1 MARPDD
7 PLVVDTIA
15 GGQVEVPQE
24 FMTLPEDSLVV
35 DALPEAFFTPRG
47 ARITPYTKEDVPT
60 RQLDPETIETVNRAA
75 IESQFIEDVTS
86 ARDMGIGRPD
96 DFKPLTIEP
105 DVGEGQLLTDK
116 PFKSDLELENLN
128 RDRIENLII
137 DQYGGNNYQG
147 ADTVGPIKL
156 GVREGLARRNK
167 FDDRKGYF
175 KKHYPEGRYLRV
187 DVGGGETVELYSIV
201 PNGALYRAD
210 PTFNPEAPGA
220 GYEFLADVLDV
231 EANILTPT
239 NATAVA
245 ASIIFPPSLVGTL
258 GVAAT
263 TTGANVLEQWAMNE
277 TGRPFWELAGDPSV
291 WKDAA
296 LIGSLEATLFAV
308 SPIVGNRFRSIFTS
322 EGPSA
327 ILAGKTAPGAIAGQE
342 AAERLGLPLLT
353 VSQLTESPIIKRIQG
368 QVAGLS
374 KTPQQVLNNQQ
385 AKLWGVLHEK
395 SLRPEGM
402 EGFTAAELSQYLDLS
417 ARRLS
422 VELDDMYKLRAEGA
436 NVDTKTLQKTQE
448 DIRMLTGQL
457 DKSLREV
464 TDQAYTRAFET
475 ADAENVV
482 FDLAP
487 VKEVAQD
494 IRVGTQTRAGTTDA
508 TTETIETGLLGPD
521 GNPITRTVTTPSKEL
536 TETIESVD
544 QRLLNVA
551 DKFENVWNQEVTTLS
566 VRDKGKDYSFNAL
579 KQLQAMRNEVA
590 DIAFGGGQTNQNA
603 VKLLKSID
611 EVLQNP
617 RGGGTGWKEA
627 WEEATSLSRLAS
639 DVKNASK
646 LHSFFSRDTQVNPA
660 ELGKKFWSGEFN
672 SSDWNVMTN
681 WLISSSKTPAGRDAA
696 NQLIRD
702 VQNGFLQDLGSK
714 PDLIAERIRIMKKQ
728 DNDLFLKLVPNAADR
743 KAINDIAQ
751 RAAWIQSDA
760 VQGALARDM
769 SNGARSTTLIRTM
782 TDNEVAK
789 FIADGGGFMGNRA
802 LNMRA
807 SVFDEILKKST
818 SFNTDLGREVVDP
831 KALGTEIQ
839 KLLKFDG
846 QYEGLQPLFKDAAH
860 PEYMQELADIRT
872 YVMYSNQLDDMGSSL
887 QSASVVADLQNLDIV
902 ALKQILQANLMAKF
916 LASPPS
922 VAQMQRVHGP
932 NAFKL
937 GKDSVYGVIL
947 DTMRKGFVDQSETL
961 EEEVLRTQM
970 APAMGDTSAVETD
983 ATTNVVSAPVT
994 PPVIAPAP
1002 PVASANIG
1010 LPKIPLASTPPATQS
1025 RTTDFASLFPRDDL
1039 GGAISRRGQ
1048 GIMSLG

>member
-7 PLVVDTIA
+7 PLVVETVTDQ
-15 GGQVEVPQE
+15 QVDVTPE
-24 FMTLPEDSLVV
+24 FMTLPD
-35 DALPEAFFTPRG
+35 DALIVETLPEVFFTPKG
-47 ARITPYTKEDVPT
+47 ARITPYTTEDVPT
-60 RQLDPETIETVNRAA
+60 RQLDPETVETVNRAA
-75 IESQFIEDVTS
+75 IESQFIEDVTG
-86 ARDMGIGRPD
+86 ARDVGTRPD
-96 DFKPLTIEP
+96 DFKPLTVEP
-105 DVGEGQLLTDK
+105 DVGKGQLLTEE
-116 PFKSDLELENLN
+116 PFKSNIELESLN
-128 RDRIENLII
+128 RQRVENLII
-137 DQYGGNNYQG
+137 DQYGGKGYQG

-156 GVREGLARRNK
+156 GVREGLARRGK
-167 FDDRKGYF
+167 FEDRKGYF
-175 KKHYPEGRYLRV
+175 KKHYPEGRYLRI
-187 DVGGGETVELYSIV
+187 DVGGGETVELYSVV

-220 GYEFLADVLDV
+220 GYEFLADALDV

-245 ASIIFPPSLVGTL
+245 ASIIFPPSILGTL
-258 GVAAT
+258 GVLAS
-263 TTGANVLEQWAMNE
+263 TTGVNFLEQWAVNE
-277 TGRPFWELAGDPSV
+277 TGRSFGDMAGDVSV

-296 LIGSLEATLFAV
+296 IIGSLEAAIFKV
-308 SPIVGNRFRSIFTS
+308 SPILGNRFRAMFTS

-353 VSQLTESPIIKRIQG
+353 VSQLTDSPIIQRIQG
-368 QVAGLS
+368 QVAGVS
-374 KTPQQVLNNQQ
+374 KTPQQVFNNQQ
-385 AKLWGVLHEK
+385 SKLWDMLHQK

-402 EGFTAAELSQYLDLS
+402 EGFTATELRQYLDLS

-422 VELDDMYKLRAEGA
+422 VELDDMYKLRAQGA
-436 NVDTKTLQKTQE
+436 DVDVKTLEKTQE

-475 ADAENVV
+475 AEAEDVV

-494 IRVGTQTRAGTTDA
+494 IRVGTQTRAGTTEA
-508 TTETIETGLLGPD
+508 TTETIETGVLGPD
-521 GNPITRTVTTPSKEL
+521 GKPITRTVTTPAKEV

-544 QRLLNVA
+544 QRLLNIA

-566 VRDKGKDYSFNAL
+566 VRDKGKDYSFNSL

-603 VKLLKSID
+603 VKLLKAID

-617 RGGGTGWKEA
+617 KGGGTAWKEA
-627 WEEATSLSRLAS
+627 WEEATALSKLAS

-646 LHSFFSRDTQVNPA
+646 LHSFFARNTQVNPA
-660 ELGKKFWSGEFN
+660 ELGQKFWSGEFN
-672 SSDWNVMTN
+672 SSDWNVMSN

-696 NQLIRD
+696 NQLLRD
-702 VQNGFLQDLGSK
+702 VQNGFLQDLAAK
-714 PDLIAERIRIMKKQ
+714 PDLIAQRIRTLKE
-728 DNDLFLKLVPNAADR
+728 NDPELYLKLVPNAADR
-743 KAINDIAQ
+743 AAIDDIAQ

-760 VQGALARDM
+760 VQTALARDM
-769 SNGARSTTLIRTM
+769 SDGARAITLVKTM

-789 FIADGGGFMGNRA
+789 FIADGGGFLGNRA

-807 SVFDEILKKST
+807 SIFDSILKKS
-818 SFNTDLGREVVDP
+818 SSYNTDLGTDVVDP
-831 KALGTEIQ
+831 KALSTEID

-846 QYEGLQPLFKDAAH
+846 EYSGLEPLFKNAEH

-872 YVMYSNQLDDMGSSL
+872 YVMYTNKLDDLGSSL
-887 QSASVVADLQNLDIV
+887 QSASTVAGLQGLELG
-902 ALKQILQANLMAKF
+902 ALKMVLQQNLMAKF

-922 VAQMQRVHGP
+922 VGQMKRAHGP
-932 NAFKL
+932 NAFKF
-937 GKDSVYGVIL
+937 GKDSVYGVLL

-961 EEEVLRTQM
+961 EEETLRTQM
-970 APAMGDTSAVETD
+970 APAMGDTSALETED
-983 ATTNVVSAPVT
+983 TTNVVSAPVT
-994 PPVIAPAP
+994 PPVTAPAP

-1010 LPKIPLASTPPATQS
+1010 LPKIPLASTPPATQPS
-1025 RTTDFASLFPRDDL
+1025 STDYASLFPRDEL
-1039 GGAISRRGQ
+1039 GGAIASRGQ